1 MPQIKRQLGW
11 LDWVESLL
19 KYWNDEIRI
28 AEIANAH
35 GEASRAH
42 DELLHRW
49 PVPDPDSY
57 QRPIDDELNAARGTL

>member
-1 MPQIKRQLGW
+1 
-11 LDWVESLL
+11 L

-28 AEIANAH
+28 AEIANAY

-49 PVPDPDSY
+49 PVPDPDPD
-57 QRPIDDELNAARGTL
+57 QRPIDDELNAARGTF